1 MLLLLLLVALVSHLM
16 TPHLMLQLVQLDF
29 PSAAVARGVVI
40 VDVWMKMMQKC
51 RISAVDCNII
61 IILFYY
67 RSSTF

>member
-1 MLLLLLLVALVSHLM
+1 MMLLLLVVVALVSHLM
-16 TPHLMLQLVQLDF
+16 TPHLML
-29 PSAAVARGVVI
+29 ARGVVI